1 MEVKVKSQMSPN
13 GQRTGIVEVMEF
25 LKELK
30 EWDPGL
36 GISGKYKI

>member
-1 MEVKVKSQMSPN
+1 MKAKVKSQMSSN
-13 GQRTGIVEVMEF
+13 GQRIGIVEVMKF